1 MWLCF
6 LHNVYLVYL
15 PPYTS
20 HVLQPLDLAV
30 FSSLKTAYRKYVSIR
45 NLITDSTLIR
55 KRNFLTCYQKA
66 KLNAL
71 ISKNIISGWKASGLW
86 PVNSAKPL
94 ISRLLLENNNK
105 LKEESCKRKAE
116 KPLPE

>member
-6 LHNVYLVYL
+6 LHNVHLVYL

-30 FSSLKTAYRKYVSIR
+30 FSSLKTAYRKYVGIR
-45 NLITDSTLIR
+45 NLITDSTPIG

-66 KLNAL
+66 RLDAL
-71 ISKNIISGWKASGLW
+71 TGRNITSK
-86 PVNSAKPL
+86 
-94 ISRLLLENNNK
+94 
-105 LKEESCKRKAE
+105 
-116 KPLPE
+116 